1 MKPIF
6 NKAPLTPN
14 TLSPLPMGSIHPED
28 WLLDEIRAQ
37 AEGITR
43 DFADVCSEAD
53 ESGEWKRGADGD
65 LTRAPYSL

>member
-14 TLSPLPMGSIHPED
+14 TLSPLPLGSIHPED
-28 WLLDEIRAQ
+28 WLLDQIRAQ

-43 DFADVCSEAD
+43 DFADVCPELTA
-53 ESGEWKRGADGD
+53 SGEWIPAADGD
-65 LTRAPYSL
+65 LTRSIYYL